1 VAVKAQP
8 GTDSLRGLPCDLEHR
23 HGLRLS
29 ITFGYKIV
37 ATARTA
43 LDGNSMGRF

>member
-1 VAVKAQP
+1 VWLQRRSQETVF
-8 GTDSLRGLPCDLEHR
+8 EH
-23 HGLRLS
+23 GMAEACVDN
-29 ITFGYKIV
+29 IWFYKIV